1 MQKEIIFEKFKF
13 QFEKDQ
19 DGEKKK
25 NKKKLKK
32 ANEKKLAVLLK
43 EHEEIKII

>member
-13 QFEKDQ
+13 QFEK

>member
-32 ANEKKLAVLLK
+32 ANEKKIWQYLK